1 MAEVCKVCNEEI
13 AEDEDVVWN
22 SPFHSSD
29 GAMHKSCSE
38 EIIIESLTPR
48 EQEELE
54 ELDGDDRKLAIEEL
68 KKQRE
73 INQQIGKRKQ
83 ELREK
88 SKGMVLTDIDLPFG
102 RVFWVAV
109 QFFGAGLLIAIP
121 IWIIFFL
128 IVSN

>member
-1 MAEVCKVCNEEI
+1 MAEVCIVCNEEI

-29 GAMHKSCSE
+29 GAVHKACLE
-38 EIIIESLTPR
+38 ELNNESLTPR
-48 EQEELE
+48 EREALE
-54 ELDGDDRKLAIEEL
+54 EL
-68 KKQRE
+68 KQKE
-73 INQQIGKRKQ
+73 INQQIAKRKQ

-88 SKGMVLTDIDLPFG
+88 SKGMVLTDIDLPFA